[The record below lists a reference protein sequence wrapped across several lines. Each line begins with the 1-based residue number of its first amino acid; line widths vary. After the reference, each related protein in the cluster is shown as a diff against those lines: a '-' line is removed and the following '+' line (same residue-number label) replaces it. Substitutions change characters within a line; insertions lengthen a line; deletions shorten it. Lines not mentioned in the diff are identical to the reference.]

1 MRRIVG
7 RSGHHHRADAS
18 PSLAEVSN
26 ATEGRREPASVTSWL
41 GSPRPDDPDVPTLVL
56 LHGHGSHEQDL
67 VSLVPAMQMFLPGVH
82 ARVVAVRGSFP
93 ALGRTRGYS
102 WFPGS
107 VYEQPPA
114 EAVAVAVDDVA
125 RVIRRH
131 SGPVVVLGFSQGM
144 CMAVTLLRRHPD
156 LVRAVVGL
164 SGFVYDD
171 WQPGDAELSVR
182 TQAGAGVPA
191 FFGYDPADPVVP
203 RRATDWARQY
213 LGGHT
218 ALEEHRYPGIGHSVS
233 LPEIT
238 EVAGFLTRFLQP
250 TGSR

>member
-1 MRRIVG
+1 M
-7 RSGHHHRADAS
+7 
-18 PSLAEVSN
+18 
-26 ATEGRREPASVTSWL
+26 TSVTSWL

-67 VSLVPAMQMFLPGVH
+67 VQLVPAMQMFLPGVH
-82 ARVVAVRGSFP
+82 AKVLAVRGSFP
-93 ALGRTRGYS
+93 ALGRPRGYS

-114 EAVAVAVDDVA
+114 ESVALAVDRVA
-125 RVIRRH
+125 AVTREH
-131 SGPVVVLGFSQGM
+131 TGQAVVLGFSQGM
-144 CMAVTLLRRHPD
+144 CMAVTLLRRHPE
-156 LVRAVVGL
+156 LVQAVVGL

-203 RRATDWARQY
+203 RRATDHARNY
-213 LGGHT
+213 LREHT
-218 ALEEHRYPGIGHSVS
+218 ALEEHRDPGIGHGVG

-238 EVAGFLTRFLQP
+238 DVARFLTRFLRRD
-250 TGSR
+250 G